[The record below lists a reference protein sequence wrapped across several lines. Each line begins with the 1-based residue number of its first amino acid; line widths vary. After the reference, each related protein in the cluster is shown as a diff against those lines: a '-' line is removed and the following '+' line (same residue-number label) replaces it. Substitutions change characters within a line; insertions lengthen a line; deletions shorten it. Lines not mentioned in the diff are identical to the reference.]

1 MTVAANVFGYLGD
14 YLPGL
19 EHTDVDRCLVQAFG
33 QLFHRSPSRTVGNL
47 ASDAAAKARKEYWR
61 RCLGRFFLAL
71 ADQQMLNS
79 LAIMIATFAM
89 WDEIS
94 VYTLWI
100 AWALAVATLT
110 THLATMRLFPV
121 YANPLLNTQTSR
133 LPIS

>member
-1 MTVAANVFGYLGD
+1 
-14 YLPGL
+14 
-19 EHTDVDRCLVQAFG
+19 
-33 QLFHRSPSRTVGNL
+33 
-47 ASDAAAKARKEYWR
+47 
-61 RCLGRFFLAL
+61 LGRFFLAM

-121 YANPLLNTQTSR
+121 YADPPPNTQTS
-133 LPIS
+133 LPPIPILPTHEFVVQLEKKTHDS